1 MSSSGN
7 QFVFVKGELRIDGSS
22 GYKESNALISFVGDF
37 QTKLGQIRCYGFG
50 PNSFLL
56 LDGSATQGIVFRS
69 TQQQGDA
76 YYLGGAGDQFIF
88 EVLPTKVRAKRL
100 QVELDSNSVAPSF
113 DGSSIFQIIKANTT
127 NAPYLR
133 NSIADITLNTWRVG
147 ETMQMTLGASTYS
160 GTSAWSYTMP
170 TSTSSSSADNYSSL
184 SMLRNGTYYENM
196 RMLTTGDVIF
206 PYNLTCNNKI
216 TATTIEATN
225 WIGLPPAPTPDLTPI
240 TLDNINNRVGINHPS
255 PTHTLQV
262 GGDVQVDG
270 GLAAS
275 TLDATSGTIHTLNAS
290 SIPPLSLDS
299 TNHRVGINITPTEAL
314 HVSGNGLFTGTI
326 TGGTVSATTY
336 IGLPTPNV
344 APITLDTTNNRVGV
358 NVTTPTV
365 DLDVAGDIKSG
376 NAITSLTLTTGEITA
391 GKMTLNGDPIDT
403 LDVTG
408 SGTFSGVVT
417 ANTISATNYVGLPP
431 PNVLPLTLDVT
442 NNRVGINKTGPIY
455 ALDVNGTI
463 QTNQNYRIQNNAV
476 LTATTLGSGVVNSS
490 LTSVGVLNGV
500 TVNGNIVGYNAAQTA
515 VGYQLGYPI
524 PAWFIHYATS
534 DDKFYI
540 GPCDS
545 SGTADFTKGLD
556 IARDTGHVNVKSQL
570 TANTINATTYLNLP
584 PANVSP
590 LVLDAANTRVGVGVT
605 PLYTIDADVGTV
617 KSGKNVIG
625 DAISTSG
632 IQHVRNDPENS
643 VDMPP
648 GSIVMHQNGSVWRK
662 NTGNTSTGWRPL
674 SIPVPTSSFRS
685 TNLVLSGYNTVQNVA
700 SIAVDYDGNPRT
712 WMVTAYLVISGNGVS
727 VNEVILWGIQS
738 ANNSLAADAT
748 SSVNKLKNIR
758 YSTGNIL
765 YDSMTVIFHNSTGLT
780 NIYLNAQGAFTNF
793 TQFQYTTQCGIV
805 LVPLN

>member
-1 MSSSGN
+1 MSDASQQVRIQGRLIVDTDMSSN
-7 QFVFVKGELRIDGSS
+7 DQNKGSI
-22 GYKESNALISFVGDF
+22 YFANKANGDF
-37 QTKLGQIRCYGFG
+37 LGGMRFFGTPQAKLIIDASGGANGVAVRATKDEGLTSMGGTGKAYGFQVTATSTEVSTQLNIADSSVFQQG
-50 PNSFLL
+50 LESGLSLLRVTRIGTTNADSLLNPFYRYVAKFYQTNMKTNETCYVSFGNPNFLL
-56 LDGSATQGIVFRS
+56 L
-69 TQQQGDA
+69 
-76 YYLGGAGDQFIF
+76 LGWNNETVKKRFIA
-88 EVLPTKVRAKRL
+88 V
-100 QVELDSNSVAPSF
+100 
-113 DGSSIFQIIKANTT
+113 SSSEYSEPIKALEFDSTGG
-127 NAPYLR
+127 
-133 NSIADITLNTWRVG
+133 LNVPVK
-147 ETMQMTLGASTYS
+147 L
-160 GTSAWSYTMP
+160 
-170 TSTSSSSADNYSSL
+170 
-184 SMLRNGTYYENM
+184 
-196 RMLTTGDVIF
+196 
-206 PYNLTCNNKI
+206 

-275 TLDATSGTIHTLNAS
+275 TLDATSGTIHSLNAS

-314 HVSGNGLFTGTI
+314 HVSGNGLFT
-326 TGGTVSATTY
+326 
-336 IGLPTPNV
+336 
-344 APITLDTTNNRVGV
+344 
-358 NVTTPTV
+358 
-365 DLDVAGDIKSG
+365 
-376 NAITSLTLTTGEITA
+376 
-391 GKMTLNGDPIDT
+391 
-403 LDVTG
+403 
-408 SGTFSGVVT
+408 
-417 ANTISATNYVGLPP
+417 
-431 PNVLPLTLDVT
+431 
-442 NNRVGINKTGPIY
+442 
-455 ALDVNGTI
+455 GTI

-625 DAISTSG
+625 DATSTSG

-685 TNLVLSGYNTVQNVA
+685 TNLVLSGSNTLQNVA
-700 SIAVDYDGNPRT
+700 SIAVADDGNPRT
-712 WMVTAYLVISGNGVS
+712 WMVTAYLVISAVS
-727 VNEVILWGIQS
+727 GTPVSDYILWGIQS
-738 ANNSLAADAT
+738 ANNSLAAAAT
-748 SSVNKLKNIR
+748 SSVNKLKTISKFGQIG
-758 YSTGNIL
+758 STGTTML

-780 NIYLNAQGAFTNF
+780 NIYLNAQAASS
-793 TQFQYTTQCGIV
+793 QFAQLQYTTQCGIV